1 MYDFMVPILDI
12 IFFYH
17 KDKKAELAFIFR
29 EREHGETL

>member
-17 KDKKAELAFIFR
+17 IVKKAELAFIFR